1 MLSKKQKLLMKVIYS
16 HAIRKE
22 GVCLIRTI
30 DLLKEIPLSSDF
42 RRDELES
49 NLKALVTEDFFEMI
63 TTDKKGEEYYCFTL
77 HQNGYAFSRQIAAEK
92 RAIVFKLILTVCG
105 AILSFTL
112 VRILTAI
119 AG

>member
-22 GVCLIRTI
+22 GVCLIRPI

-77 HQNGYAFSRQIAAEK
+77 HQNGYAVIRQIKNE
-92 RAIVFKLILTVCG
+92 RRQIIFKIALTVAG
-105 AILSFTL
+105 AVLSF
-112 VRILTAI
+112 VIGMILRSI
-119 AG
+119 FS

>member
-22 GVCLIRTI
+22 GVCLIRPI

-63 TTDKKGEEYYCFTL
+63 TTDKKVDQQFANLNDIVISHTETILLLDQIHNKQVGRSAL
-77 HQNGYAFSRQIAAEK
+77 DALKVQIAF
-92 RAIVFKLILTVCG
+92 VLFL
-105 AILSFTL
+105 
-112 VRILTAI
+112 
-119 AG
+119 

>member
-22 GVCLIRTI
+22 GVCLIRPI

-77 HQNGYAFSRQIAAEK
+77 HQNGYAFSFRHIFMLAAVYGAEAQLKLKLK
-92 RAIVFKLILTVCG
+92 RK
-105 AILSFTL
+105 SFF
-112 VRILTAI
+112 RW
-119 AG
+119 GGWRKS

>member
-1 MLSKKQKLLMKVIYS
+1 MPYTPP
-16 HAIRKE
+16 R
-22 GVCLIRTI
+22 
-30 DLLKEIPLSSDF
+30 SSQGNP
-42 RRDELES
+42 ELES

-92 RAIVFKLILTVCG
+92 RAIIFKLILTVCG

-112 VRILTAI
+112 VRILTLI
-119 AG
+119 WG